1 MNKKQKGFTLIE
13 VLIVVAIV
21 GILASV
27 VLVGLGP
34 VQKRGRDARRISDLR
49 QAQTGLELYYNK
61 VGAYPAT
68 SDWAS
73 LATALKAE
81 NIGISNLP
89 TDPSRGKTYSYASN
103 GTSYVLGATFEDAN
117 NSALNE
123 DVDTNPISGGFSCA
137 DPVYCLQL

>member
-1 MNKKQKGFTLIE
+1 MRNKKGFTLIE

-61 VGAYPAT
+61 NGSYPAS
-68 SDWAS
+68 SDWAT
-73 LATALKAE
+73 LTNTLKSAGIGVS
-81 NIGISNLP
+81 NIP
-89 TDPSRGKTYSYASN
+89 KDPSAGKTYMYVSN
-103 GTSYVLGATFEDAN
+103 GSSYVVGATLEDGSN
-117 NSALNE
+117 PILNE
-123 DVDTNPISGGFSCA
+123 DIDSNPISGFSCG
-137 DPVYCLQL
+137 DPVYCLEL